1 MTTYYLLLF
10 QAVSF
15 CVADV
20 RQRLKEVSTVPFNTF
35 ARDPED
41 PSGMS
46 INSSMILLLL
56 CFTAAASAMKEPWQ
70 DKEARIRA
78 LSPYGHFSNWSILF

>member
-1 MTTYYLLLF
+1 MNNLLF

-15 CVADV
+15 CVADI
-20 RQRLKEVSTVPFNTF
+20 RQRLKEVSVVPFNTF

-41 PSGMS
+41 PSG
-46 INSSMILLLL
+46 ILTIIVLSLLY
-56 CFTAAASAMKEPWQ
+56 AAVVASAMKEPWQ

-78 LSPYGHFSNWSILF
+78 LSPYGHFPNWSILFNV